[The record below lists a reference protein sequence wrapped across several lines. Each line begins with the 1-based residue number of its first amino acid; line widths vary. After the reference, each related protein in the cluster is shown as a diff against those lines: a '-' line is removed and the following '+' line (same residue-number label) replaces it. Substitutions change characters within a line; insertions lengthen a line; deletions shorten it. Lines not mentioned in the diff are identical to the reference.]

1 VKRDVTI
8 SDTSVFLLL
17 AILGILSAGGFI
29 LFRVLRTDPIREA
42 LSGKQVINILFVLE
56 GDNKPL
62 GSYVLMYSPG
72 NNRAAAISIPGDVGK
87 VIKSIDRVARIDSAY
102 NPKNIDAFVSETK
115 NLLELDIS
123 YAVVFEWEKLGK
135 IVDLIEGVE
144 LFIPHVIEV
153 YGEAPLLFLSGKTL
167 LDGDK
172 AKQYIRFEL
181 EGEEPEQIQLRRER
195 FFLGFL
201 KSLGEKYGRL
211 DNPQLADAFYPLLKT
226 EMNRLARERLFE
238 ALSRLDISRIN
249 IQPVAGNYRE
259 VSGQELLIPHYD
271 GTVIKD
277 IVRQAQKS
285 LSQES
290 PGALVE
296 RVFTVEVLNGTSA
309 NGLASRT
316 AELIRGFRYDVV
328 ATGNADRNDYEKTEI
343 IDRTGLE
350 EILTVFADTIKCK
363 NIRYESKIS
372 EMDEGANMRN
382 LDYKADFTLIIGKDF
397 NGRVVTGN

>member
-1 VKRDVTI
+1 VKRGVKI
-8 SDTSVFLLL
+8 SDPSVFLLL
-17 AILGILSAGGFI
+17 AIFGILGVGAFI
-29 LFRVLRTDPIREA
+29 LLQILRSDPIDEA
-42 LSGKQVINILFVLE
+42 LAGKQVINILFVLE
-56 GDNKPL
+56 GDEKPL

-87 VIKSIDRVARIDSAY
+87 IIRSINKVDRIDSAY
-102 NPKNIDAFVSETK
+102 NPKDIGNFVSEVES
-115 NLLELDIS
+115 LLELEIS
-123 YAVVFEWEKLGK
+123 YSVVFERERLGK

-144 LFIPHVIEV
+144 LFIPQAFEV
-153 YGEAPLLFLSGKTL
+153 YGEVPVLFPSGNTL

-172 AKQYIRFEL
+172 ARQYIRFEL
-181 EGEEPEQIQLRRER
+181 DGEEPEQIYLRRER

-201 KSLGEKYGRL
+201 NSLGEKYDRL
-211 DNPQLADAFYPLLKT
+211 DNPQMAAAFYPLLKT
-226 EMNRLARERLFE
+226 EMNRLTRERLFE
-238 ALSRLDISRIN
+238 ALSALDLSRISM
-249 IQPVAGNYRE
+249 QPVAGNYRE
-259 VSGQELLIPHYD
+259 VSGQDLLIPYYD

-277 IVRQAQKS
+277 IVRQAQRS

-290 PGALVE
+290 AGAFVE
-296 RVFTVEVLNGTSA
+296 RVFTVEVLNGTST

-328 ATGNADRNDYEKTEI
+328 STGNADHNDYEKTEI

-350 EILTVFADTIKCK
+350 EVLAVFADTIKCK

-372 EMDEGANMRN
+372 EMDEGPAMRN

>member
-1 VKRDVTI
+1 
-8 SDTSVFLLL
+8 L
-17 AILGILSAGGFI
+17 AILGILTAGGFI
-29 LFRVLRTDPIREA
+29 LFHVLRTDPINEA
-42 LSGKQVINILFVLE
+42 LAEKQVINILFVLE
-56 GDNKPL
+56 GDEKPL
-62 GSYVLMYSPG
+62 GSYILMYSPG

-87 VIKSIDRVARIDSAY
+87 IIRSTDRVDRIDSAY
-102 NPKNIDAFVSETK
+102 NPKDIGDFVSEIE
-115 NLLELDIS
+115 NLLELNIGYS
-123 YAVVFEWEKLGK
+123 VVFEWEKLGK

-144 LFIPHVIEV
+144 LFIPHAVEV
-153 YGEAPLLFLSGKTL
+153 YGEVPILFSSGNTL

-172 AKQYIRFEL
+172 ARQYIHFEL
-181 EGEEPEQIQLRRER
+181 DREESEQIQLRRER

-201 KSLGEKYGRL
+201 KSLGEKHGKL
-211 DNPQLADAFYPLLKT
+211 DNPQLADAFFPLLKT
-226 EMNRLARERLFE
+226 EMNRLTRERLFK
-238 ALSRLDISRIN
+238 ALSTLDINRIS

-259 VSGQELLIPHYD
+259 VSGQELLIPYYN

-277 IVRQAQKS
+277 IVRQAQRS

-296 RVFTVEVLNGTSA
+296 RIFTVEVLNGTSA

-328 ATGNADRNDYEKTEI
+328 STGNADRNDYEKTEI

-350 EILTVFADTIKCK
+350 DVLAVFADTIKCE

-372 EMDEGANMRN
+372 EDEGSGMRN

>member
-1 VKRDVTI
+1 
-8 SDTSVFLLL
+8 L
-17 AILGILSAGGFI
+17 AILGILGVGGFI
-29 LFRVLRTDPIREA
+29 LFHVLRTDPINEA
-42 LSGKQVINILFVLE
+42 LSEKEVINILFVLE
-56 GDNKPL
+56 GNEKPL

-72 NNRAAAISIPGDVGK
+72 NNRAAAISIPGEVGK
-87 VIKSIDRVARIDSAY
+87 IIRSIDRVDRIDSAY
-102 NPKNIDAFVSETK
+102 NPKDIDDFVSEIE
-115 NLLELDIS
+115 NLLELDIGYS
-123 YAVVFEWEKLGK
+123 VVVEWEKLGR

-144 LFIPHVIEV
+144 LFTPHAVEI
-153 YGEAPLLFLSGKTL
+153 YGEVPILFSSGNTL

-172 AKQYIRFEL
+172 ARQYIRFEL
-181 EGEEPEQIQLRRER
+181 DGEEPEQIQLRRER

-201 KSLGEKYGRL
+201 KSLGEKHGRL
-211 DNPQLADAFYPLLKT
+211 DNPQLAAAFYPLLKT
-226 EMNRLARERLFE
+226 GMNRLARERLFE
-238 ALSRLDISRIN
+238 ALSRLDINRVS

-259 VSGQELLIPHYD
+259 VSEQELLIPHYD
-271 GTVIKD
+271 GAVIKD

-296 RVFTVEVLNGTSA
+296 RVFTVEVLNGTST

-316 AELIRGFRYDVV
+316 AELMRGFRYDVV
-328 ATGNADRNDYEKTEI
+328 SAGNAERNDYEKTEI

-350 EILTVFADTIKCK
+350 DVLAVFADTIKCK

-372 EMDEGANMRN
+372 EMDEGMRS

>member
-1 VKRDVTI
+1 M
-8 SDTSVFLLL
+8 
-17 AILGILSAGGFI
+17 LGILTVCGFI
-29 LFRVLRTDPIREA
+29 LFHVLRSDPINEA
-42 LSGKQVINILFVLE
+42 LSEKQVINILFVFE
-56 GDNKPL
+56 GDEKPL

-72 NNRAAAISIPGDVGK
+72 NNRAAAISIPGDAGK
-87 VIKSIDRVARIDSAY
+87 IIKSIDKVDRIDSAY
-102 NPKNIDAFVSETK
+102 HPRNIGGFASEIES
-115 NLLELDIS
+115 LLELKIGYS
-123 YAVVFEWEKLGK
+123 VVFEWENLGK

-144 LFIPHVIEV
+144 LFIPYTIEV
-153 YGEAPLLFLSGKTL
+153 YGEEPILFSSGNTL

-172 AKQYIRFEL
+172 ARQYIRFEL
-181 EGEEPEQIQLRRER
+181 AGEEPEQIYLRRER
-195 FFLGFL
+195 FFLAFL
-201 KSLGEKYGRL
+201 KSLGEKYGRF
-211 DNPQLADAFYPLLKT
+211 DNPRLAAAFYPLLKT
-226 EMNRLARERLFE
+226 EMNKLTRERLFR
-238 ALSRLDISRIN
+238 ALSALDIGRVN

-271 GTVIKD
+271 GAVIKD

-296 RVFTVEVLNGTSA
+296 RIFTVEILNGTSV

-328 ATGNADRNDYEKTEI
+328 STGNADRGDYEKTEI

-350 EILTVFADTIKCK
+350 EVLTVFADTIKCE

-372 EMDEGANMRN
+372 ETDEGPDMRN
-382 LDYKADFTLIIGKDF
+382 SEYKADFTLIIGKDF